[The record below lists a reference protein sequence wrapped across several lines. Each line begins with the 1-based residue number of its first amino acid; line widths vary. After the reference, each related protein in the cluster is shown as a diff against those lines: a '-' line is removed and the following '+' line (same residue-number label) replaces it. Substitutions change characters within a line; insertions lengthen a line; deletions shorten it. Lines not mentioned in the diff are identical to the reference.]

1 MHTNTR
7 ALVWRLAETCG
18 SSKEVEEEG
27 GGNRGSWLLACFG
40 RGAVSDCESLL
51 YGVTGLLLLLLLPP
65 TVVRGSCCCA
75 DVKWRRRRRVH
86 AISEFKDDAHDD
98 DDDSARSFLHR

>member
-1 MHTNTR
+1 M
-7 ALVWRLAETCG
+7 
-18 SSKEVEEEG
+18 EEEG

-40 RGAVSDCESLL
+40 RGAVSDCEGLV

-75 DVKWRRRRRVH
+75 DVKWRRRRRRRREQQ
-86 AISEFKDDAHDD
+86 SEKEQRRGAE
-98 DDDSARSFLHR
+98 RSVGVASL